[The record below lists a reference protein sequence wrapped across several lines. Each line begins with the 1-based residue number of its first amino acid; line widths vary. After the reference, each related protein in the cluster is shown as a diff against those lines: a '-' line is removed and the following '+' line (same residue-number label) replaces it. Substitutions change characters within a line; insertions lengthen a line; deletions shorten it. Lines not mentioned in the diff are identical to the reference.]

1 MYDRKRSKDI
11 SLAKATLFL
20 TLLCLSELEV
30 IPYFWGNFH
39 SPVMLLD
46 DPFALFSNL
55 YSLTCNFRQEA
66 PIRSWEK
73 GHHLS
78 LSAVQNWDH

>member
-1 MYDRKRSKDI
+1 MAEKKSKDI

-46 DPFALFSNL
+46 DPFAVIFQPLLANM
-55 YSLTCNFRQEA
+55 
-66 PIRSWEK
+66 
-73 GHHLS
+73 
-78 LSAVQNWDH
+78 